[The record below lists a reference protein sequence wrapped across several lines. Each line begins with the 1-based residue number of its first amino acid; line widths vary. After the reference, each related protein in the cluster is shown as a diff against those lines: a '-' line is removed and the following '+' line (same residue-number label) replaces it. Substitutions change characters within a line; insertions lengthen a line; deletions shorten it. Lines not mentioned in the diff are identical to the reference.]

1 MLICQ
6 KRGVKISTDV
16 RVVLVMFFSHG
27 IIAAMKKLILIL
39 LVALMQVGCA
49 TVENN
54 FDPLEPMNR
63 SIDGFNTGL
72 DDMVLR
78 PVSKGYASTVPQGVR
93 SLVTNFFENL
103 QVPNTIINDLLQGK
117 VAQGLSDTVRFAV
130 NSTVGVLGFFDVAK
144 HMGLEEHK
152 EDFGQTLAVWGVGQ
166 GAYVVYPILGPN
178 SVRNTPGTVMGY
190 FLDGATYLSAFLSP
204 EATIAAITL
213 KYIDKRANVEDFVKL
228 RDELALD
235 AYVFVREGWRQSRI
249 YSIYDGHPPEPVNN
263 GEDDFEDEF
272 KDEFD

>member
-1 MLICQ
+1 
-6 KRGVKISTDV
+6 
-16 RVVLVMFFSHG
+16 MFFSQG

-39 LVALMQVGCA
+39 LVVLLQVGCA
-49 TVENN
+49 TVEND

-72 DDMVLR
+72 DNIVLR
-78 PVSKGYASTVPQGVR
+78 PVSKGYTSAVPQGVR
-93 SLVTNFFENL
+93 SSVTNFFENL

-117 VAQGLSDTVRFAV
+117 VVQGLSDTVRFTV
-130 NSTVGVLGFFDVAK
+130 NSTVGLLGLFDVAK

-166 GAYVVYPILGPN
+166 GAYIVYPVLGPN
-178 SVRNTPGTVMGY
+178 SVRKTPGTVMSY
-190 FLDGATYLSAFLSP
+190 FLDGATYLNAFLSP

-213 KYIDKRANVEDFVKL
+213 KYINQRANVEDFVKL

-235 AYVFVREGWRQSRI
+235 AYVFVREGWRQSRV
-249 YSIYDGHPPEPVNN
+249 YSIYDGYPPEPINN
-263 GEDDFEDEF
+263 DDDFEDEF